1 MKKILITGGAGFIG
15 SHLVKNF
22 SKIKN
27 HKIFVIDNLN
37 SYYDKNLKLERLKNI
52 KKEKKIIFKNVDICN
67 NQKLLNNFKKN
78 KYDYVFHLAAQA
90 GVRYSIT
97 KPKVYLDN
105 NINGFF
111 NILEACR
118 DHKIKRLFFASSSSV
133 YGDQKKYPVSENFD
147 TNNPKSF
154 YAATKKCNE
163 IMAQSYCNIYNMNIT
178 GLRFFTVYGSYGRP
192 DMTPFVFLENLKK
205 NKKISIHNR
214 GIHER
219 DFTHINDIVNMI
231 DLIYK
236 AELKNKIKENFQIF
250 NLCKG
255 YPEKLKNYIKLLE
268 LKTKKKFKKNYKKR
282 QAGDVIKTFGDNFKV
297 KKLTK
302 YNPRVSLSEGLDEF
316 LNWYFKS
323 KFKN

>member
-37 SYYDKNLKLERLKNI
+37 SYYDRNLKLERLKNI
-52 KKEKKIIFKNVDICN
+52 KKEKKINFKNLDICN

-97 KPKVYLDN
+97 KPRVYLDN

-111 NILEACR
+111 NILEACKYY
-118 DHKIKRLFFASSSSV
+118 KIKRLFFASSSSV
-133 YGDQKKYPVSENFD
+133 YGDQKKYPVSEDFD
-147 TNNPKSF
+147 TSNPKSF

-163 IMAQSYCNIYNMNIT
+163 IMAQSYCNIYNMKIT

-192 DMTPFVFLENLKK
+192 DMTPFIFLENQKK

-214 GIHER
+214 GVHER
-219 DFTHINDIVNMI
+219 DFTHINDIINMI
-231 DLIYK
+231 NLIYK
-236 AELKNKIKENFQIF
+236 AELKKKIKENFQIF

-255 YPEKLKNYIKLLE
+255 HPEKLRNYIKFLE
-268 LKTKKKFKKNYKKR
+268 RKTKKKFKKNYKKK
-282 QAGDVIKTFGDNFKV
+282 QAGDVIKTFGDNSKL
-297 KKLTK
+297 KKLIK
-302 YNPRVSLSEGLDEF
+302 YNPKVSLSEGLDEF
-316 LNWYFKS
+316 LGWYFNS
-323 KFKN
+323 KK